1 MTEQA
6 RTITLDGISY
16 DIAQFSAGVQNAV
29 GMYNSFQ
36 ADLQKEQLALVKTQA
51 ALQAVGGQIAEAV
64 KKELAALAA
73 ANEPSV
79 MHANAADDVV
89 PAAE

>member
-16 DIAQFSAGVQNAV
+16 DVAQFSEGVQQAV
-29 GMYNSFQ
+29 GIYNVFA
-36 ADLQKEQLALVKTQA
+36 ADLQKAQLDVVKNQA
-51 ALQAVGGQIAEAV
+51 AMQSVGNQISAAV
-64 KKELAALAA
+64 KKELDEKKAA
-73 ANEPSV
+73 AE
-79 MHANAADDVV
+79 AAAAE